1 MAKKYISNK
10 DETPRLFGNDL
21 MEKLS
26 RVHPGVPLIIY
37 GPAIAFFV
45 YRGAVN
51 ETLSSFNMIGLFLLG
66 TLFWTFMEY
75 VIHRFAFHYM
85 PKSELGKRFHFLIHG
100 IHHDYPRD
108 SKRLVMPPSVSIPL
122 AVIFYFLYMVTMG
135 QTYGEPFFAGFVF
148 GYLCYD
154 MIHYMLH
161 HFSMRG
167 NRLGLWLQQHHN
179 LHHYGNDDKGFGVS
193 SPLWDF
199 VFGSMDPKIQ
209 EKKRQPVQSD

>member
-122 AVIFYFLYMVTMG
+122 DGDNGANLRGTVFRRFCFWISLLRYDSLHAAS
-135 QTYGEPFFAGFVF
+135 FFHARQSTGPVVATT
-148 GYLCYD
+148 
-154 MIHYMLH
+154 
-161 HFSMRG
+161 SQPAS
-167 NRLGLWLQQHHN
+167 LWQ
-179 LHHYGNDDKGFGVS
+179 
-193 SPLWDF
+193 
-199 VFGSMDPKIQ
+199 
-209 EKKRQPVQSD
+209 